1 MQSELQ
7 RLKAQIEK
15 TTVRSDAATAQHPQT
30 QKLEAEVKILTAQL
44 AETNAQG
51 AMQQLQAR
59 ELESELHKLKAKL
72 AATEAAARGQ
82 PSDASLE
89 QHFAEWQMF
98 DGCLQALKQ
107 LDDTSLKAEFSQF
120 ADIKKKAEDGAAEEA
135 STDAL
140 DKCGRLSKKGL
151 AALFAAKKKALSE
164 GEVKELMMRMDTSED
179 GEVDWHQFRALVR
192 SSSELEMLF
201 KALPLERVLAACFTR
216 GTTDDPLQAF
226 FSQQH
231 SDVVAAVRKAGPII
245 VEMVAALVKKQ
256 NEARAKDLGA
266 RGAKY
271 GAVLTGETVE
281 KFFQGVTGICGE
293 PHPGTCGVVC
303 VCVCVCMIT
312 NILLSH
318 GCLENSRDYS

>member
-1 MQSELQ
+1 
-7 RLKAQIEK
+7 
-15 TTVRSDAATAQHPQT
+15 
-30 QKLEAEVKILTAQL
+30 
-44 AETNAQG
+44 
-51 AMQQLQAR
+51 
-59 ELESELHKLKAKL
+59 
-72 AATEAAARGQ
+72 
-82 PSDASLE
+82 
-89 QHFAEWQMF
+89 MF

-107 LDDTSLKAEFSQF
+107 LDDTALKAEFSQF
-120 ADIKKKAEDGAAEEA
+120 ADITKKAENSAAEEA

-164 GEVKELMMRMDTSED
+164 AEVKELMMRMDTSED

-192 SSSELEMLF
+192 NSSELEMLF
-201 KALPLERVLAACFTR
+201 KALPLERVLAACFAR

-256 NEARAKDLGA
+256 NEARAKDLGGG
-266 RGAKY
+266 GAKY
-271 GAVLTGETVE
+271 GAVLTGGTVD

-293 PHPGTCGVVC
+293 PHPGVSGGVCVC

-318 GCLENSRDYS
+318 DCLKNSRDYS